1 VTTDNNVK
9 YFDEVYGKLGG
20 PEAAV
25 GRSLGITESVI
36 VGLMT
41 GRPLSRP
48 VRAVL
53 PRFYLALIL
62 FDLWNASPIH
72 TGKEMVTQKIVGDA
86 IRLLIESGE
95 ETTVVISIC
104 KS

>member
-1 VTTDNNVK
+1 M
-9 YFDEVYGKLGG
+9 
-20 PEAAV
+20 
-25 GRSLGITESVI
+25 GRSLGITEAVI

-53 PRFYLALIL
+53 PRFYLALVL

-72 TGKEMVTQKIVGDA
+72 TGQENGDTKIVVDA
-86 IRLLIESGE
+86 VRL
-95 ETTVVISIC
+95 
-104 KS
+104 

>member
-1 VTTDNNVK
+1 MKSRNNIK
-9 YFDEVYGKLGG
+9 YFDQVYGKLGG

-25 GRSLGITESVI
+25 GQSLGITEAVI

-53 PRFYLALIL
+53 PRFYLALVL

-72 TGKEMVTQKIVGDA
+72 TGQERVRKNRG
-86 IRLLIESGE
+86 
-95 ETTVVISIC
+95 
-104 KS
+104 